1 MDTFNCDR
9 LVIFGVGL
17 IGGSLARALRERSA
31 FSGEI
36 VGVDCSARSIERA
49 LELGVIDKGAA
60 LDSQQS
66 LESVLR
72 SADIVL
78 LAAPVAQ
85 TLPLLKRIVPFLEPG
100 TIVTDVGSTKSDAVE
115 SARAVLGPYVSQ
127 FVPGHPIAGRE
138 SSGVDAA
145 MADLYENRNVILCP
159 LSENSPGN
167 VERVAAMWE
176 AAGATVLEMSS
187 AEHDSVLA
195 SVSHL
200 PHILAFAFIEQI
212 LQSPDAALR
221 FLVAAG
227 GFRDFTRIAAAN
239 PEMWRDVCLANRAAL
254 LAELDSYVAVL
265 GRLRSAI
272 EAADGVVL
280 EQTFARS
287 RLARTEWQERRDRKA
302 SDASAKDR

>member
-36 VGVDCSARSIERA
+36 VGVDRSARSIERA
-49 LELGVIDKGAA
+49 LELGVIDTGAA

-138 SSGVDAA
+138 SRGIDAA

-187 AEHDSVLA
+187 AEHDRVLA

-221 FLVAAG
+221 FSVAAG

-280 EQTFARS
+280 ERTFARS
-287 RLARTEWQERRDRKA
+287 RLARTEWQERRDREA
-302 SDASAKDR
+302 GDASAKDR